1 MNELPD
7 LTRLTGAEKDALIY
21 ELFAQVIT
29 LTAEGI
35 ELKAKGIE
43 LEARLAMNSRNSSKP
58 PSSDGL
64 NKPKPKSLRMSG
76 LHPNG
81 GPPYR
86 RNAQAG
92 SRARSDR
99 GARSTFPLR
108 HLPCPF
114 A

>member
-29 LTAEGI
+29 LTA
-35 ELKAKGIE
+35 AGIE

-64 NKPKPKSLRMSG
+64 NKPNRG
-76 LHPNG
+76 LTAFCQYH
-81 GPPYR
+81 
-86 RNAQAG
+86 RNF
-92 SRARSDR
+92 SRYP
-99 GARSTFPLR
+99 T
-108 HLPCPF
+108 
-114 A
+114 

>member
-29 LTAEGI
+29 LTA
-35 ELKAKGIE
+35 KGIE

-64 NKPKPKSLRMSG
+64 NKPNRG
-76 LHPNG
+76 LTAFCQNH
-81 GPPYR
+81 
-86 RNAQAG
+86 RNF
-92 SRARSDR
+92 SRYP
-99 GARSTFPLR
+99 T
-108 HLPCPF
+108 
-114 A
+114 

>member
-35 ELKAKGIE
+35 ELKAEGIELKAKGIE

-64 NKPKPKSLRMSG
+64 NKPNRG
-76 LHPNG
+76 LTAFCQNH
-81 GPPYR
+81 
-86 RNAQAG
+86 RNY
-92 SRARSDR
+92 SRYP
-99 GARSTFPLR
+99 T
-108 HLPCPF
+108 
-114 A
+114 

>member
-7 LTRLTGAEKDALIY
+7 LTQLTGTEKDALIY

-29 LTAEGI
+29 LAAEGI
-35 ELKAKGIE
+35 KLKAKGIKLKAKGIE

-81 GPPYR
+81 GPPFR
-86 RNAQAG
+86 RNA
-92 SRARSDR
+92 
-99 GARSTFPLR
+99 
-108 HLPCPF
+108 
-114 A
+114 

>member
-29 LTAEGI
+29 LT
-35 ELKAKGIE
+35 AKGIE

-108 HLPCPF
+108 RLPCPF

>member
-64 NKPKPKSLRMSG
+64 NKPNRG
-76 LHPNG
+76 LTAFCQNH
-81 GPPYR
+81 
-86 RNAQAG
+86 RNF
-92 SRARSDR
+92 SRYP
-99 GARSTFPLR
+99 T
-108 HLPCPF
+108 
-114 A
+114 